1 MDESDGPFHRR
12 LYLSGLLDLGNRLRL
27 LRSIDGGATFA
38 ESTVVAAERQRMLGN
53 QGNSVVLS
61 DGTYI
66 SVWQRLSN
74 ESRDGHF
81 SASLATVTS
90 TDGGRSLGA
99 PAPFA
104 QLEPPGFIALPQ
116 LAVDRES
123 REFKDLVYAVWVDKS
138 SGRARII
145 ERET

>member
-1 MDESDGPFHRR
+1 MAFF
-12 LYLSGLLDLGNRLRL
+12 LWK
-27 LRSIDGGATFA
+27 
-38 ESTVVAAERQRMLGN
+38 MLGN
-53 QGNSVVLS
+53 QGNGIVLS

-99 PAPFA
+99 PAPFGCFRSLLFVTRQ
-104 QLEPPGFIALPQ
+104 QLLPAKAFAPD
-116 LAVDRES
+116 LELS
-123 REFKDLVYAVWVDKS
+123 RIGVATFLGNLLLTQS
-138 SGRARII
+138 LL
-145 ERET
+145 